1 MKEYIKKEI
10 DQELVID
17 HNIQIADG
25 VYEMSLLGDTSLV
38 TAPGQFINIKVP
50 GFYLRRPISICE
62 NDLNGHSGLVIVY
75 KVVGNGTDLMSKM
88 QKGDSLQC
96 LMGLGNGFDV
106 DSTGDHV
113 LLVGGGVGTPPMYG
127 LARELLIKGKRVS
140 VVLGFASK
148 KDAFYIDK
156 FEAMGKS
163 INGSMIEVRTATVD
177 GSLGTKG
184 FVTDCLNDLDDVT
197 DYCAC
202 GPIPML
208 KALYRY
214 YDKKITGQ
222 LSFEER
228 MGCGFGACVGCSIKT
243 KSGFKKVCKDGPV
256 FLSSD
261 IIFE

>member
-1 MKEYIKKEI
+1 MDDIIKKQL
-10 DQELVID
+10 DQELTIE
-17 HNIQIADG
+17 HNTEIADG
-25 VYEMSLLGDTSLV
+25 VYEMALKGDTSLI
-38 TAPGQFINIKVP
+38 TAPGQFINIKLP

-62 NDLNGHSGLVIVY
+62 YDNNGLVIIY
-75 KVVGNGTDLMSKM
+75 KVVGHGTDLMSTMK
-88 QKGDSLQC
+88 KGDRLWC

-127 LARELLIKGKRVS
+127 LAKELLLKKKKVT

-148 KDAFYIDK
+148 KDAFYIEK
-156 FEAMGKS
+156 FEELGKS
-163 INGSMIEVRTATVD
+163 ISGSEIEVRVATVD

-184 FVTDCLNDLDDVT
+184 FVTDRLEGLDTVT

-208 KALYRY
+208 KALYGY
-214 YDKKITGQ
+214 YGGKITGQ

-228 MGCGFGACVGCSIKT
+228 MGCGFGACVGCSIAT
-243 KSGFKKVCKDGPV
+243 KSGNKKVCKDGPV

-261 IIFE
+261 IEM